1 MEIRDNKLFLGG
13 LSAEQLVAEFG
24 SPLYVYEEDT
34 LRRRIHDLKTHI
46 TYPDLRI
53 HYACKANTN
62 VTLMRIL
69 REEGAY
75 LDAVAPGEVFLALR
89 AGYRPEHILYTGNS
103 TSRADLEFC
112 KQHGLLVNVESLTQ
126 LDAYGEMNPGALIAV
141 RINPDVGA
149 GHHNHCITGGPDS
162 KFGIYQDRIGDV
174 MDRAGR
180 RRLQIVGLHSHIG
193 SGILDLSI
201 YLEVMDII
209 LRVAQEFR
217 GLEFIDFGG
226 GIGVP
231 YRPGERPIDMPAFG
245 KAVTEKFSAYVKS
258 RGRQMALAIEP
269 GRYLVCESG
278 FLLTPVNNVKETPKH
293 KFVGTDTG
301 FNHLIRPMAYGSYH
315 EILNAS
321 GAQDGR
327 EAVVVAGNICESGD
341 VFTRDEHG
349 PVDRE
354 LSRVRIGDVLAIC
367 NAGAYGFSMA
377 SNYNSRPRPA
387 EILVK
392 DGQARVIRR
401 AETMENLLY
410 GME

>member
-13 LSAEQLVAEFG
+13 VSAEKLALEFG

-34 LRRRIHDLKTHI
+34 LRQRIKDLKTCI

-89 AGYRPEHILYTGNS
+89 AGYKPEQILYTGNS

-126 LDAYGEMNPGALIAV
+126 LDTYGEMNPGARIAV

-149 GHHNHCITGGPDS
+149 GHHGHCITGGPDS
-162 KFGIYQDRIGDV
+162 KFGIYQDKIGDV
-174 MDRAGR
+174 MDLAGR
-180 RRLQIVGLHSHIG
+180 RRLQVVGLHSHIG

-209 LRVAQEFR
+209 LGLAQEFR
-217 GLEFIDFGG
+217 NLEFIDFGG
-226 GIGVP
+226 GIGVA
-231 YRPGERPIDMPAFG
+231 YRPGEKPIDMPSFG
-245 KAVTEKFSAYVKS
+245 KAVTEKFSAYVKKA
-258 RGRQMALAIEP
+258 GRQMALAMEP
-269 GRYLVCESG
+269 GRYLVCEAG
-278 FLLTPVNNVKETPKH
+278 FLLTTVNNVKETPKH
-293 KFVGTDTG
+293 RFVGTDTG

-315 EILNAS
+315 EIVNAS
-321 GAQDGR
+321 NVQDVR
-327 EAVVVAGNICESGD
+327 ESVVVAGNICESGD

-354 LSRVRIGDVLAIC
+354 LSKVRINDILAIC
-367 NAGAYGFSMA
+367 NAGAYGFSMS

-392 DGQARVIRR
+392 NGQARVIRR